1 MQHDPISSRDLLRI
15 EPEDRPR
22 GKHTLR
28 IQRFQRWLKDRDVH
42 HVDRFVFL
50 DFAADV
56 ATRGVLADLQK
67 SLHRVLPDWE
77 FLRGELHAAV
87 VDHRRR
93 VDGVRMRTEILRA
106 EWWLPFLPQSRMD
119 RLHIHEVSRLD
130 EWLRYLNERGIR
142 SPRSRDYVEFATKW
156 DSEAPLTA
164 LKTTFEKLEI
174 PKIPWV
180 SEELDLAISAIRA
193 KRFGSGKKTRSSWR
207 LTKSVSRDALP
218 MEWQILLGDVRT
230 GGGEGTPLSTGF
242 LPTVE
247 VALRTLCFCC
257 QDLELPREIN
267 RRTALALVNELKR
280 RKATNATIEINIS
293 ALRRFAAVLGLDQG
307 VMADLRNIERDFFYK
322 KQSDIPKKFARLD
335 ELGSVDGVLGRA
347 IDLLAASRSE
357 RSLELRVAKL
367 NAAATLALFSLIPL
381 RVKDTNLLWGADVT
395 HTGQRYRLDVR
406 TSKCGTEFHGEVCD
420 FVTPFLDALLLRGSD
435 ETFLD
440 MKRNEALQSRQALF
454 AHANGRHMSNRRVA
468 NLWQRHVECGP
479 HIARSAVH
487 TELGRM
493 GRKGVEMALS
503 LCAQR
508 DSRTARFYQG
518 KAMHDSLLL
527 EANGLLLSGFSNDII
542 EKHFPPIEIEL
553 EMLCKRE
560 TSPADDHQLPA
571 L

>member
-1 MQHDPISSRDLLRI
+1 MQHNPISSCDLLRI

-106 EWWLPFLPQSRMD
+106 EWWLPFRPQSRMD

-142 SPRSRDYVEFATKW
+142 SPRSRDYVEFAAKW

-180 SEELDLAISAIRA
+180 AEELDLAISAIRA
-193 KRFGSGKKTRSSWR
+193 KRFGSGKKARSSWR
-207 LTKSVSRDALP
+207 LEKSVSRDALP
-218 MEWQILLGDVRT
+218 MEWQILLDDVRA
-230 GGGEGTPLSTGF
+230 GGGDGTPLSTGF

-247 VALRTLCFCC
+247 TALRTLCFCC
-257 QDLELPREIN
+257 QDLELPCEID
-267 RRTALALVNELKR
+267 RGTALALVNELKR
-280 RKATNATIEINIS
+280 RGATNATIEINIS
-293 ALRRFAAVLGLDQG
+293 ALRRFAAVLGLDRG
-307 VMADLRNIERDFFYK
+307 VMADLRNIERDFFRK
-322 KQSDIPKKFARLD
+322 KQADIPKKFARLD

-347 IDLLAASRSE
+347 TDLLAASRSE

-381 RVKDTNLLWGADVT
+381 RVKDTNLLWGVHVT
-395 HTGQRYRLDVR
+395 HTGQRYRLDIR
-406 TSKCGTEFHGEVCD
+406 TSKCGTEFHGEICD
-420 FVTPFLDALLLRGSD
+420 FVTPFLDALLLRGCD
-435 ETFLD
+435 ETYLG
-440 MKRNEALQSRQALF
+440 MKRQEALQSKQALF

-468 NLWQRHVECGP
+468 NLWQRHIECGP

-493 GRKGVEMALS
+493 GKNGVEMALS

-508 DSRTARFYQG
+508 DSRTAKFYQG
-518 KAMHDSLLL
+518 RAMHDALLL

-542 EKHFPPIEIEL
+542 EKHFPPIEMQL
-553 EMLCKRE
+553 EMMC
-560 TSPADDHQLPA
+560 
-571 L
+571 

>member
-1 MQHDPISSRDLLRI
+1 MQHDPISSCDLLRI

-28 IQRFQRWLKDRDVH
+28 IQRFQRWLKDRDVP

-50 DFAADV
+50 DFAANV

-67 SLHRVLPDWE
+67 SLLRVLPDRE

-93 VDGVRMRTEILRA
+93 VDGVRMRTEILQA

-130 EWLRYLNERGIR
+130 EWLKYLHDRDILY
-142 SPRSRDYVEFATKW
+142 PRSQDYIEFAGKW
-156 DSEAPLTA
+156 DSEVPLTA
-164 LKTTFEKLEI
+164 LKATFNKLEV
-174 PKIPWV
+174 PQIPWV
-180 SEELDLAISAIRA
+180 AEELDLAISAIRA
-193 KRFGSGKKTRSSWR
+193 KRSGSGKKARSSWR
-207 LTKSVSRDALP
+207 LTKSVNRDALP
-218 MEWQILLGDVRT
+218 TEWQNILADVEA
-230 GGGEGTPLSTGF
+230 GGGEGTPLSPGF

-307 VMADLRNIERDFFYK
+307 GMADLRNIERDFFCK

-335 ELGSVDGVLGRA
+335 ELGSIDGVLGRA
-347 IDLLAASRSE
+347 VDLLAASRSE

-381 RVKDTNLLWGADVT
+381 RVKDTNLLWGVHVT
-395 HTGQRYRLDVR
+395 HTGQRYRLDIR
-406 TSKCGTEFHGEVCD
+406 TSKCGTEFHGEICD

-435 ETFLD
+435 ETYLG
-440 MKRNEALQSRQALF
+440 MKRQEALHSKQALF

-468 NLWQRHVECGP
+468 NLWQRHIECGP
-479 HIARSAVH
+479 HIARSVVH

-493 GRKGVEMALS
+493 GREGVEMALS

-508 DSRTARFYQG
+508 DSRTAKFYQG
-518 KAMHDSLLL
+518 KAMRDALLL
-527 EANGLLLSGFSNDII
+527 EANGLLLSGFSNEII
-542 EKHFPPIEIEL
+542 EKHFPSIEIDL
-553 EMLCKRE
+553 EVFC
-560 TSPADDHQLPA
+560 
-571 L
+571 